1 MEGLKI
7 KDNEGNIWTILN
19 VTIDNDTKYPN
30 GVSLIGESGKKEI
43 SSFDLLYYEVVK

>member
-7 KDNEGNIWTILN
+7 KDSEGNIWTTLN
-19 VTIDNDTKYPN
+19 ITTDHDTKYPN
-30 GVSLIGESGKKEI
+30 GVSLSGESGKKEI